1 MATTQLTNAQIE
13 AFNTTLKVRFN
24 QGLVSVKETWQD
36 VAARMGSNNAS
47 NTYSFLSQI
56 PAFKLWVGSRLH
68 KTFAKRA
75 YTVTNERYE
84 NTFDI
89 PRADFEDNN
98 LEMYGDLSQSYG
110 HSVIDLKNDLVFNA
124 IKAGFSSICYD
135 GQFFFDTDHPVT
147 ANEDGTGAV
156 TAYSNMQAGTGEPWV
171 LLCTDRAAKP
181 LYLQERNVAE
191 FSAKTNANNSDGVF
205 ETDVFSYG
213 GRWRGNAAYGFW
225 QLAFGSKATLDVA
238 NFTAAFTAMMKVKGD
253 GNRQIGVTPDVLV
266 VGPDNMAAAELIL
279 KAQQNAAGATNI
291 NYNRVRLIVDPRMG
305 A

>member
-181 LYLQERNVAE
+181 LYLQERNAAE
-191 FSAKTNANNSDGVF
+191 FYAKTNANNSDSVF

-225 QLAFGSKATLDVA
+225 QLAFGSKDVLDVA

>member
-181 LYLQERNVAE
+181 LYLQERNAAE
-191 FSAKTNANNSDGVF
+191 FYAKTNANNSDSVF

-225 QLAFGSKATLDVA
+225 QLAFGSKAALDVT